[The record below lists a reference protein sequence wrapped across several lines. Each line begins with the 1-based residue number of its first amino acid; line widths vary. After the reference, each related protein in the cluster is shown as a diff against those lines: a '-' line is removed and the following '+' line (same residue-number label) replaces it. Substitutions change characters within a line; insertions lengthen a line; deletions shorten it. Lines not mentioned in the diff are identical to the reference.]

1 MLNDVSERRNK
12 MSEKMEEEA
21 RETRNERYE
30 KPKLER
36 KGRIRDITAGGTA
49 S

>member
-1 MLNDVSERRNK
+1 MLNDVNERRNRL
-12 MSEKMEEEA
+12 SEKIEKEA
-21 RETRNERYE
+21 RETRDERYE

>member
-1 MLNDVSERRNK
+1 
-12 MSEKMEEEA
+12 MSEKMEEIA
-21 RETRNERYE
+21 METKNEKYE

-36 KGRIRDITAGGTA
+36 KGSIKDITAGGTA